1 MVRHLQ
7 LAVIVTLST
16 YHFTIKIVGQS
27 PETACI
33 PRVTLEG
40 ALPRSAIAVTGLSP
54 IPHKHNSASNLPT
67 MVLPRAKTMPS
78 SVYLLM
84 PTQTESTLQGGCELM
99 HTGLHCRLHS
109 RVVHEVENTEVAT
122 ASWYECHFGQQV
134 SVGLSHLHGSQF
146 CRKVLFIR

>member
-7 LAVIVTLST
+7 LAVIVTSST

-33 PRVTLEG
+33 PKVTLEG

-99 HTGLHCRLHS
+99 RIGLHCRLHS
-109 RVVHEVENTEVAT
+109 RVVHWVENTDVGT
-122 ASWYECHFGQQV
+122 ASWYECHFDHQV
-134 SVGLSHLHGSQF
+134 SVDLSNLRDSRF
-146 CRKVLFIR
+146 CRKTCTIR

>member
-1 MVRHLQ
+1 MDKDVVVMHQDNVRVTYVMNLNCFQLVIAYCTRTMVRHLQ

-54 IPHKHNSASNLPT
+54 IPHKIVPVICPLWF
-67 MVLPRAKTMPS
+67 
-78 SVYLLM
+78 YLE
-84 PTQTESTLQGGCELM
+84 QRQY
-99 HTGLHCRLHS
+99 
-109 RVVHEVENTEVAT
+109 A
-122 ASWYECHFGQQV
+122 F
-134 SVGLSHLHGSQF
+134 
-146 CRKVLFIR
+146 